1 MPNKSRTKCLWEE
14 SEAATELQERV
25 TSTQTLAAQ
34 VVPMLLTTLLMSE
47 GVKEQVRVVTIHS
60 HSRSP
65 THTLRTLQTSGGSR
79 PVWGRLFC

>member
-34 VVPMLLTTLLMSE
+34 VVPMLLTTLLMAEE
-47 GVKEQVRVVTIHS
+47 GERAGEGRHNSLSLSLAHS
-60 HSRSP
+60 HL
-65 THTLRTLQTSGGSR
+65 THLTNQWR
-79 PVWGRLFC
+79 F